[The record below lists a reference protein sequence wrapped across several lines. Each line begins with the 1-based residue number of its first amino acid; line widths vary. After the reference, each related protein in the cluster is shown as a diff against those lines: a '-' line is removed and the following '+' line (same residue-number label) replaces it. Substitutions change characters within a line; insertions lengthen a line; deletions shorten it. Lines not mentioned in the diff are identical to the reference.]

1 MISDELIKRM
11 TTIEGRGRVRGGPGP
26 TASLKHFANDTIFH
40 YLNQG
45 DINLIEDEVAE
56 AFQGVLKALV
66 INTTD
71 DHNSKDTARRV
82 AKMFVHELFRGRYYP
97 PPEITAFPNAKQYDQ
112 IYITGPIT
120 INSTCAHHFQPI
132 TGGCYVGVFPGEKV
146 IGLSKFNRLVDW
158 IVSRPQIQEEM
169 TEQIADEIEKQTE
182 AKGVA
187 VVIKAKHFCMSAR
200 GVKEHDSDM
209 LTSVVRGLFRED
221 PAIKAEFFS
230 LLNNMKGM

>member
-1 MISDELIKRM
+1 MITANNKPIHCCSDELVKRM
-11 TTIEGRGRVRGGPGP
+11 TTI
-26 TASLKHFANDTIFH
+26 KHKHYANDTIFA
-40 YLNQG
+40 YLDPG
-45 DINLIEDEVAE
+45 DVNHIEDEVAE

-66 INTTD
+66 INTKD
-71 DHNSKDTARRV
+71 DHNTKETARRV

-97 PPEITAFPNAKQYDQ
+97 PPEVTSFPNAKEYDQ
-112 IYITGPIT
+112 LYITGPIT

-132 TGGCYVGVFPGEKV
+132 TGQAYIGIFPGKKV
-146 IGLSKFNRLVDW
+146 IGLSKFNRVVDW
-158 IVSRPQIQEEM
+158 IASRPQIQEEM

-209 LTSVVRGLFRED
+209 LTSVVRGDFLKIEHL
-221 PAIKAEFFS
+221 KAEFFS
-230 LLNNMKGM
+230 LLNNMKGMK

>member
-1 MISDELIKRM
+1 MMYKKFSDELRKRM
-11 TTIEGRGRVRGGPGP
+11 TTIKH
-26 TASLKHFANDTIFH
+26 KHFANDTIFA
-40 YLNQG
+40 YLDPG
-45 DINLIEDEVAE
+45 DVDKIEFEVAD
-56 AFQGVLKALV
+56 AFQDVLEALV

-71 DHNSKDTARRV
+71 DHNSYETARRV
-82 AKMFVHELFRGRYYP
+82 AKMFVHEIFRGRYYP
-97 PPEITAFPNAKQYDQ
+97 PPDVTAFPNAKQYDQ
-112 IYITGPIT
+112 IYITGPIS
-120 INSTCAHHFQPI
+120 IDSTCAHHFQPI
-132 TGGCYVGVFPGEKV
+132 TGEAYVGIFPGEKV

-158 IVSRPQIQEEM
+158 IASRPQIQEEM

-209 LTSVVRGLFRED
+209 LTSVIRGDFLKIEHL
-221 PAIKAEFFS
+221 KAEFFS

>member
-1 MISDELIKRM
+1 MIKVNNKPMNCCSDELVKRM
-11 TTIEGRGRVRGGPGP
+11 TTIKH
-26 TASLKHFANDTIFH
+26 KHFANDTIFA
-40 YLNQG
+40 YLDPG
-45 DINLIEDEVAE
+45 DVNLIEDEVAE

-71 DHNSKDTARRV
+71 DHNTQETARRV
-82 AKMFVHELFRGRYYP
+82 AKMFVHEIFKGRYYP
-97 PPEITAFPNAKQYDQ
+97 PPEVTSFPNAKEYDQ
-112 IYITGPIT
+112 LYITGPIT

-132 TGGCYVGVFPGEKV
+132 TGNAYVGIFPGKKV
-146 IGLSKFNRLVDW
+146 IGLSKFNRVVDW
-158 IVSRPQIQEEM
+158 VASRPQIQEEM
-169 TEQIADEIEKQTE
+169 TEQIADMIEKETE

-209 LTSVVRGLFRED
+209 LTSVIRGDFLKIEHL
-221 PAIKAEFFS
+221 KAEFFS